1 MRLKKDIAELV
12 GAGFSYLSAFSGE
25 QVAGIAFDCSCIWHN
40 GISNHNNGIISER
53 ID

>member
-25 QVAGIAFDCSCIWHN
+25 QVAGVAFDCCCIWHN